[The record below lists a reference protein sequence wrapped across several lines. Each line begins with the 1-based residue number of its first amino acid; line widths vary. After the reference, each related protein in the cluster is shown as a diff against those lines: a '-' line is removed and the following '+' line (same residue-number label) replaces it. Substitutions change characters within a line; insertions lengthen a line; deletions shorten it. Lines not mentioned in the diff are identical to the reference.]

1 MRRLVLSAL
10 PLVALAAFAA
20 PVAVR
25 AIEPDAPDLA
35 VAVPAEADPA
45 QASARVKQA
54 IANRPANEILSISG
68 TQRIDDQVIYV
79 DTLRFDDGATMQLLA
94 GNRDAIFIVAREVRL
109 SGPRFRA
116 NIEFYDRMPANGAD
130 GAAPAAAPAQLPRS
144 GGNGAAGQSGAAG
157 QPGASGLTRKLPTV
171 YIFVGNIR
179 QSTGGPADFSDWRI
193 LADGIDGGTGGR
205 GGRGQNGQAGQD
217 GRHGEKDALGFCR
230 KGPGSGGNGGAGGA
244 FGPGGVGG
252 NGGDGATVIFLAP
265 ATTVDAIKDV
275 RVRNRGGLPG
285 LGGLNGEPGQG
296 GGGGSRGS
304 RPGTCSGGSP
314 GSAGPVGQAASTLRA
329 PGGTAEG
336 ARGRVYYYTAD
347 LFN

>member
-25 AIEPDAPDLA
+25 AVEPDAPDLA

-94 GNRDAIFIVAREVRL
+94 GDRDAIFIVAKEVRL

-157 QPGASGLTRKLPTV
+157 KPGAPGLTRKLPTV
-171 YIFVGNIR
+171 YIFVGSIR

-205 GGRGQNGQAGQD
+205 GGRGQKGQSGQD
-217 GRHGEKDALGFCR
+217 GRHGETRYGICS
-230 KGPGSGGNGGAGGA
+230 KGPRSGGNGGNGGA
-244 FGPGGVGG
+244 FGPGGAGG

-265 ATTVDAIKDV
+265 AATVDAIKDI

-285 LGGLNGEPGQG
+285 KGGIHGEPGEG
-296 GGGGSRGS
+296 AGGGSRGS
-304 RPGTCSGGSP
+304 RPGNCSGAANGADGQP
-314 GSAGPVGQAASTLRA
+314 GASAPTLRA
-329 PGGTAEG
+329 PDGMAEG